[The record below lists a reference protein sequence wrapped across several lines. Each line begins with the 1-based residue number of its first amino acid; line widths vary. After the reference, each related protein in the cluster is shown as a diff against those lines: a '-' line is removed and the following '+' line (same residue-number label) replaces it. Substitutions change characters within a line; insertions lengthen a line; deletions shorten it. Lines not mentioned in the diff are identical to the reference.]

1 MVVID
6 GRDPGD
12 ARHDRPAV
20 PGLRFRPFDPA
31 TDYPAL
37 VGLIHAH
44 NRFDRIDQLPTV
56 ENLRSEHE
64 HIEGFDSRRDVI
76 LAEIDG
82 SICAAARTV
91 ARTRDGRGS
100 HDFDGWVVPAA
111 RGRGIGTAVLAWI
124 EERAAQVAATDGRAG
139 RPELETWIDETQ
151 LEAVELL
158 ERHGY
163 RIGRYGVLMAHD
175 LTAPIESLELPDG
188 LEIRPVEPAQHR
200 QIWDADTEAFRD
212 HWNSAERTEAD
223 YQGWFAEPELDT
235 SLWRVAWAGD
245 VVAGVVMTSVW
256 AAENEALGIRRGW
269 LDHVSVRRPWR
280 RRGLA
285 SALIVEAL
293 VGLRSAGLTEAF
305 LGADAENVTG
315 AVRVYERVGFRRQKT
330 IVKYRKALQAS
341 KAGGRPPSGEQATA

>member
-64 HIEGFDSRRDVI
+64 H
-76 LAEIDG
+76 
-82 SICAAARTV
+82 
-91 ARTRDGRGS
+91 
-100 HDFDGWVVPAA
+100 
-111 RGRGIGTAVLAWI
+111 IGTAVLAWI

-175 LTAPIESLELPDG
+175 LTAPIEPLELPDG

>member
-56 ENLRSEHE
+56 ENLRNEHE
-64 HIEGFDSRRDVI
+64 HIEGFD
-76 LAEIDG
+76 
-82 SICAAARTV
+82 
-91 ARTRDGRGS
+91 
-100 HDFDGWVVPAA
+100 PAA
-111 RGRGIGTAVLAWI
+111 MCSWPRSTGRSAQPPGRLRGRVTAG
-124 EERAAQVAATDGRAG
+124 AATTSMAGSRQPGGGRASAGHSCAG
-139 RPELETWIDETQ
+139 RSDAPRPWLPSTAGAGPRELETWIDQTQ

-158 ERHGY
+158 ERTGTNRPL
-163 RIGRYGVLMAHD
+163 RIHDDSRPGRADPAAG
-175 LTAPIESLELPDG
+175 LPDG
-188 LEIRPVEPAQHR
+188 LEIRPVEEADHR
-200 QIWDADTEAFRD
+200 RIWDADIEAFRD

-235 SLWRVAWAGD
+235 SLWRVAWAGNE
-245 VVAGVVMTSVW
+245 VAGSVMTSVW

-293 VGLRSAGLTEAF
+293 VGLRAAGMTEGRARRRRREPVGRACTSTSARLPPPQT
-305 LGADAENVTG
+305 T
-315 AVRVYERVGFRRQKT
+315 
-330 IVKYRKALQAS
+330 VKYRQAVE
-341 KAGGRPPSGEQATA
+341 AAPTTRPPPSGEQATA